1 MSWQM
6 RAAALYLRITRKR
19 RHASTASAERI
30 LAEPKG
36 PSALPRR
43 LTRPFNV
50 TTKTIDGFDVHI
62 VSPDGV
68 SPDGVSPDGVSPDGV
83 SPDGV
88 NPFGSI
94 SATVVYLHGGAYV
107 GGVHRLHWS
116 LIADVASGSGVDV
129 WAPIYGL
136 APQYQADDA
145 IRLMHKVFQEASSA
159 GRGYL
164 IGDSAGGGLALAATL
179 AWQRSGGTP
188 PVGLTLIAPWL
199 DIGLRN
205 PGIAAVEPRDPWLSP
220 VGLRV
225 LGRAWAAGMSADDP
239 RVSPLF
245 GDLTAVPPIH
255 LYVGDRDIT
264 LPDCR
269 ALRDTAPPGRVGYH
283 EEPGAVHVYPLL
295 PVPEGRAARK
305 DLVAHVRS
313 ALVKV

>member
-6 RAAALYLRITRKR
+6 RAVALYLRMTRKR
-19 RHASTASAERI
+19 RHATTASAERI

-36 PSALPRR
+36 PSAPPRG
-43 LTRPFNV
+43 LTRRFDV

-62 VSPDGV
+62 VSPDG
-68 SPDGVSPDGVSPDGV
+68 SRKSA
-83 SPDGV
+83 
-88 NPFGSI
+88 
-94 SATVVYLHGGAYV
+94 ATVVYLHGGAYV
-107 GGVHRLHWS
+107 GEIQRQHWS
-116 LIADVASGSGVDV
+116 LISDVASGSGVDV
-129 WAPIYGL
+129 WVPIYGL

-159 GRGYL
+159 GRTYL

-188 PVGLTLIAPWL
+188 PVGLTVIAPWL

-205 PGIAAVEPRDPWLSP
+205 PSIAAVEPRDPWLSP

-255 LYVGDRDIT
+255 LYVGDRDIA

-269 ALRDTAPPGRVGYH
+269 ALRDTAPPGRVAYH
-283 EEPGAVHVYPLL
+283 EEPDAVHVYPLL

-305 DLVAHVRS
+305 DLVGHVRS
-313 ALVKV
+313 ALAKV

>member
-6 RAAALYLRITRKR
+6 RAVALYLRMTRKR
-19 RHASTASAERI
+19 RHSTTAAAERV

-36 PSALPRR
+36 PSAPPRR
-43 LTRPFNV
+43 LTRRFGV
-50 TTKTIDGFDVHI
+50 TKKTVGGFDVHV
-62 VSPDGV
+62 VSPD
-68 SPDGVSPDGVSPDGV
+68 
-83 SPDGV
+83 
-88 NPFGSI
+88 GSI

-107 GGVHRLHWS
+107 GEIQRQHWS

-129 WAPIYGL
+129 WVPIYGL

-159 GRGYL
+159 GRTYL

-199 DIGLRN
+199 DIGVRN

-220 VGLRV
+220 VSLRV

-269 ALRDTAPPGRVGYH
+269 ALRDTAPPGRVAYH
-283 EEPGAVHVYPLL
+283 EEPDAVHVYPLL

-305 DLVAHVRS
+305 DLVGHVRS
-313 ALVKV
+313 ALAKV